1 MCYSWLAALWMVSC
15 LLVQGT
21 DANAA
26 MSIDLGSR
34 FMKVA
39 VVMPGLPMEV
49 VLDSES
55 MRKTPTSIGFRDK
68 ERLFG
73 RAAVTLS
80 TRSPELVYHAIP
92 TLLGKTLDHPTVQLF
107 RKRYPYHNMTY
118 DESSGQIVFEHPGG
132 TLLTVEELV
141 AMLLEYARDIAENH
155 AEKGTILRTA
165 VLTVPPYYGQAE
177 RRSLIRAAELAGL
190 EVIQLINT
198 GPAVGLNFGVFRLKQ
213 FNATPQHYLFFDVG
227 YTDTVATVVSY
238 HVGKHHYDGVFGEDP
253 IMTVLGVGYAPD
265 LGTSTFI
272 TLLRDYLAGIFHQQK
287 PNIKE
292 DIFQNK
298 RAMAK
303 LKQEAERVFTMLSAN
318 NEVISQVESLF
329 AGQDFY
335 TKISRKELE
344 TVCAEAFEQLRQP
357 FTDALQASNISLSAI
372 QEIVLM
378 GGGTRVPKVQSILME
393 LGARSELGKGVNGD
407 EAAVLGAVYQ
417 AAARTPGFK
426 VVRLILRDYNPHAIA
441 VDFERAPAAASGKG
455 DKTVLNPE
463 SSNNTSPHAR
473 MVLFSRGS
481 PYPLKRAITFNRHMN
496 DLTFYVN
503 YVDVPPKDSA
513 YLGVTN
519 LTVVTTNGVASVV
532 ERFKQAEMRGVKA
545 HFMLDHSG
553 LLILTGVDCVLH
565 PLAET
570 TTESAPKDESTLQK
584 LGNKISGFFGG
595 GSSAESEQTVPETGS
610 NSTAEPQTNNTS
622 STNTTDTKPIGDIKP
637 APFTERVNFDL
648 VHVDANAPTD
658 DHRAA
663 FKQKLNDF
671 RLADQEKRDL
681 ERAMNEL
688 ESTLFSTREK
698 VQSEV
703 YGSYSTTDELSA
715 LNQLLTTHSEWY
727 DEQSIAT
734 PREKFEEKLS
744 DIRKLLLPIELRV
757 KEAEHRPKAV
767 QGLNESLTETVNFLS
782 VMRDTMTRLKTHADE
797 LTKNQTSSEG
807 NATVENATKTM
818 DNLPWPPV
826 FTDSEQK
833 TLEDL
838 INNTQAWFDQSNE
851 KLAATPLTE
860 RPPVLV
866 TEFEEKQRQLKREL
880 LYLNRKLIAWQ
891 GEMARLLK
899 LYTEHQ
905 QQQQQT
911 KPQTTDEAPKDTES
925 SETPQPDSQ
934 ETTAAPPPTTPKD
947 ESLHLEL

>member
-1 MCYSWLAALWMVSC
+1 MVYEPTVLTVLIRPDDCFRRRRRVLAAGRRFRR
-15 LLVQGT
+15 LLRIMHRQKTPNGPPKG
-21 DANAA
+21 AIENN
-26 MSIDLGSR
+26 
-34 FMKVA
+34 K
-39 VVMPGLPMEV
+39 PGLPMEV

-92 TLLGKTLDHPTVQLF
+92 TLLGKKLDHPAVQLF
-107 RKRYPYHNMTY
+107 RKQYPYHNMTY
-118 DESSGQIVFEHPGG
+118 DESIGQIVFEHPGG
-132 TLLTVEELV
+132 VLLTVEELV

-198 GPAVGLNFGVFRLKQ
+198 GSAVGLNFGVFRLKQ

-227 YTDTVATVVSY
+227 YSDTVATVVSY

-253 IMTVLGVGYAPD
+253 IMTVLGVGYAHD

-287 PNIKE
+287 PNVKE

-335 TKISRKELE
+335 TKVSRKELE

-357 FTDALQASNISLSAI
+357 FTDALQASNLSVSAI

-441 VDFERAPAAASGKG
+441 VDFERAPAVASGKG

-532 ERFKQAEMRGVKA
+532 DRFKQAEMRGVKA

-610 NSTAEPQTNNTS
+610 NSTAESQTNNSS
-622 STNTTDTKPIGDIKP
+622 STNTTDTKSIGDNTNNNTSTSSATKEVKTPVITKKP

-671 RLADQEKRDL
+671 RQADQDRRDL
-681 ERAMNEL
+681 ERAMNDL

-703 YGSYSTTDELSA
+703 YGSYSTADDLSA
-715 LNQLLTTHSEWY
+715 LNQLLTAHSEWY
-727 DEQSIAT
+727 EEQSIAT
-734 PREKFEEKLS
+734 PREYISTVLFDLEWLVSIVVDSLLTTHATTWGEMAQWLEPEFTDRIYKFEEKLS

-757 KEAEHRPKAV
+757 KEAEQRPKAV
-767 QGLNESLTETVNFLS
+767 QGLNESLTEAVNFLS
-782 VMRDTMTRLKTHADE
+782 VMRDTMTRLKTHMDE

-807 NATVENATKTM
+807 NATVENTTKTM

-838 INNTQAWFDQSNE
+838 INNTQ
-851 KLAATPLTE
+851 
-860 RPPVLV
+860 
-866 TEFEEKQRQLKREL
+866 
-880 LYLNRKLIAWQ
+880 
-891 GEMARLLK
+891 
-899 LYTEHQ
+899 
-905 QQQQQT
+905 
-911 KPQTTDEAPKDTES
+911 
-925 SETPQPDSQ
+925 
-934 ETTAAPPPTTPKD
+934 
-947 ESLHLEL
+947 